1 LKKFNVMSRNKVS
14 IFLSLLF
21 VLLIS
26 APTVISIVGD
36 SIDIAVF
43 FDSSEEEEEK
53 GQEKNIE
60 LELLFSNLDHEDLN
74 ISCSEVGDNLGYY
87 FKTYP
92 KPHLNIV
99 SPPPDQYIL

>member
-1 LKKFNVMSRNKVS
+1 MSRNQVS

-26 APTVISIVGD
+26 APTVISIVDD
-36 SIDIAVF
+36 SIEIAVF
-43 FDSSEEEEEK
+43 FNSAEEEEEK

-60 LELLFSNLDHEDLN
+60 LELLFSNSDLVNLN
-74 ISCSEVGDNLGYY
+74 ITCSEEIDNLGYY

-92 KPHLNIV
+92 KPHLNLFF
-99 SPPPDQYIL
+99 PPPEGFIL